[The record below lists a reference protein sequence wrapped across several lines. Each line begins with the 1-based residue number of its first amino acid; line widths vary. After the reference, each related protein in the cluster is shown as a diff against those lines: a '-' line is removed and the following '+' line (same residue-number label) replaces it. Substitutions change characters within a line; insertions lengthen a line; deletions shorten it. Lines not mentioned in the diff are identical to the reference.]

1 MQRVLD
7 PAQIEA
13 FGQRAIPRIR
23 LPDRA
28 NIFSRRAARLRKL
41 SEGHAVGDYLRLMAT
56 LADAQQREL
65 DALTAE
71 AVALD
76 VRGGQDAA
84 LNGRDRRHDVCATR
98 EGPHAVFSA
107 RDSERLRTA
116 REHGMPPL
124 QADGWPLDPH
134 WRTVLFGL
142 CDAIASTPGF
152 PAGVA
157 TTCSRIRD
165 LPVETL
171 AEQAGLLLGGSS
183 TGVDAQAAPFIMAAL
198 QVYWTRMVCSFSH
211 DEVAEHI
218 GGVDVPGV
226 CPVCGTLPVASV
238 VRAEQGY
245 QGYRYLHCALCATE
259 WHLVRIKCSHC
270 ESTAGIHYHTI
281 EGGSTAIRAE
291 SCDECRTYRK
301 ICYQEH
307 DMEVEPLADDLG
319 SLSLDLLMTEAG
331 FHRGSG
337 NPLLWQPADPPASR
351 RGPT

>member
-13 FGQRAIPRIR
+13 FAQRVIPRIR
-23 LPDRA
+23 LPDPA
-28 NIFSRRAARLRKL
+28 GIFSRRATRLRKL
-41 SEGHAVGDYLRLMAT
+41 SEGHAVGGYLRLMAA
-56 LADAQQREL
+56 LADAQQRAL
-65 DALTAE
+65 DALSGDGLSVDSGDE
-71 AVALD
+71 
-76 VRGGQDAA
+76 
-84 LNGRDRRHDVCATR
+84 RRSAYDTR
-98 EGPHAVFSA
+98 EGERAVFSA
-107 RDSERLRTA
+107 RSVEQLRAA

-142 CDAIASTPGF
+142 CDAIAATPGF
-152 PAGVA
+152 PAVVA
-157 TTCSRIRD
+157 ATCGRIRA
-165 LPVETL
+165 LPVEKL
-171 AEQAGLLLGGSS
+171 EEQAALLLSAASS
-183 TGVDAQAAPFIMAAL
+183 GVDAPAAPFIMAAL
-198 QVYWTRMVCSFSH
+198 QVSWTRMVCSFNH

-218 GGVDVPGV
+218 GSVDVPGV

-270 ESTAGIHYHTI
+270 ESTAGIHYHTV

-291 SCDECRTYRK
+291 SCDQCHTYRK

-319 SLSLDLLMTEAG
+319 TLALDLLMTEAG

-337 NPLLWQPADPPASR
+337 NPLLWQAAEP
-351 RGPT
+351 

>member
-13 FGQRAIPRIR
+13 FAHRAIPRIR
-23 LPDRA
+23 LPDPT
-28 NIFSRRAARLRKL
+28 NVFSRRAARLRKL
-41 SEGHAVGDYLRLMAT
+41 SEGHAVGDYLRLMAA
-56 LADAQQREL
+56 LADAQQKLL
-65 DALTAE
+65 DTARALPAG
-71 AVALD
+71 APPA
-76 VRGGQDAA
+76 
-84 LNGRDRRHDVCATR
+84 
-98 EGPHAVFSA
+98 
-107 RDSERLRTA
+107 ERLRTA

-124 QADGWPLDPH
+124 QADGWTPDPE
-134 WRTVLFGL
+134 WRNVLFGL
-142 CDAIASTPGF
+142 CDAIAAAPGF
-152 PAGVA
+152 PAPITA
-157 TTCSRIRD
+157 ICDHIRA

-171 AEQAGLLLGGSS
+171 DEQADLLLSAASAGI
-183 TGVDAQAAPFIMAAL
+183 DAQIAPFIMAAL
-198 QVYWTRMVCSFSH
+198 QVSWIRVLCSFNH

-259 WHLVRIKCSHC
+259 GHLVRIKCSHC

-281 EGGSTAIRAE
+281 EGGPTAIRAE

-301 ICYQEH
+301 ICYQEQ
-307 DMEVEPLADDLG
+307 DMEVEPVADDLG
-319 SLSLDLLMTEAG
+319 TLALDLLMTEAG

-337 NPLLWQPADPPASR
+337 NPLLWQ
-351 RGPT
+351 T